1 MTTLSPTGG
10 ARRRSAAL
18 PVLASVAMLLVAF
31 GAGMWVG
38 RATYGDATAQ
48 PSPTP
53 TVSCP
58 ASPATAPPLPSSRT
72 ITVNVYNAT
81 DRAGLARTTATDLG
95 KRGFRVGRVAN
106 DPKNATVA
114 ATAEVRYGPKGAAQA
129 KVVAAQVQGATLVV
143 DTRGDATV
151 DLVLGDAYAGLATP
165 AQVAAALAPSPL
177 PSGC

>member
-18 PVLASVAMLLVAF
+18 PAVLAAVAMLLVGF

-38 RATYGDATAQ
+38 RGSGGGSAQ
-48 PSPTP
+48 PTPTP

-58 ASPATAPPLPSSRT
+58 ASPATAAPLPASRT

-143 DTRGDATV
+143 DKRGDATV

-165 AQVAAALAPSPL
+165 AQVAAALAPSPV